1 MKTVVI
7 VGVGALGSHLVQ
19 FLRNEA
25 VTLKVIDFDRIER
38 KNVMSQFHGK
48 ATVGKNKVQG
58 LAQAMNFL
66 FGVKIDTVPHKL
78 TDDNA
83 ETLLRADLV
92 IDCLDNGEARRT
104 IQRVVRANGTPCLHG
119 ALSAADNAFGRVV
132 WDPDFTIDDEGQ
144 EGAATCENGAALPF
158 IALVSAVMAK
168 AAQEFLADGTC
179 HSYQAHAGGVVRI

>member
-25 VTLKVIDFDRIER
+25 VTLKVVDHDRIER

-48 ATVGKNKVQG
+48 ATVGKSKVQG
-58 LAQAMNFL
+58 LAQAMNFM

-78 TDDNA
+78 TADNA
-83 ETLLRADLV
+83 EMLLRADLV
-92 IDCLDNGEARRT
+92 IDCLDNGEARRV
-104 IQRVVRANGTPCLHG
+104 IQQTVRTSGTPCLHG

-132 WDPDFTIDDEGQ
+132 WDPDFAIDDEGQ

-158 IALVSAVMAK
+158 ITLVSAVMAK
-168 AAQEFLADGTC
+168 AAQEFLATGTM
-179 HSYQAHAGGVVRI
+179 HSYQVHAGGVVRI

>member
-1 MKTVVI
+1 VKTIVI

-48 ATVGKNKVQG
+48 ATVGKGKVQG
-58 LAQAMNFL
+58 LQQAMNFM

-78 TDDNA
+78 VADNA
-83 ETLLRADLV
+83 DVLLRADLV
-92 IDCLDNGEARRT
+92 IDCLDNGEARRV
-104 IQRVVRANGTPCLHG
+104 IQDTVRRSGTPCLHG

-132 WDPDFTIDDEGQ
+132 WDSDFRIDDEAG
-144 EGAATCENGAALPF
+144 EGAATCEDGAGLPF

-168 AAQEFLADGTC
+168 TVQDFLQTGKQ
-179 HSYQAHAGGVVRI
+179 HSYQVHAGGVVRI